1 MNTLKKHKI
10 LEKLRR
16 NKDIVIIRPDK
27 GNGVVVMDRLIYNQQ
42 MYALLNDKNKFKK
55 LSEDPTKLRE
65 GQLQRYLRELKKK
78 QFLDDATYERI
89 YPSGSQP
96 SRLYGTPKVHK
107 IKSNPEVPSFRPI
120 VSSIG
125 SFNYNLS
132 RFLRDMLTPF
142 ILTDYCT
149 QGSFS
154 FVKEVQEVS
163 VPDYFMVSYDVCSL
177 FTNIPLKETIDLAVD
192 VIFDNN
198 QSMNITKPQLRKLFV
213 FATSQTHFLFNNE
226 VYDQTDGVAMESP

>member
-1 MNTLKKHKI
+1 MSVFTHQVHN
-10 LEKLRR
+10 
-16 NKDIVIIRPDK
+16 
-27 GNGVVVMDRLIYNQQ
+27 
-42 MYALLNDKNKFKK
+42 
-55 LSEDPTKLRE
+55 
-65 GQLQRYLRELKKK
+65 
-78 QFLDDATYERI
+78 
-89 YPSGSQP
+89 P

-107 IKSNPEVPSFRPI
+107 IKSNSEVPSFRPI

-149 QGSFS
+149 QGLFS

-177 FTNIPLKETIDLAVD
+177 FKNIPLKETIDLAVD

-226 VYDQTDGVAMESP
+226 VYDQTDGVAMGSP